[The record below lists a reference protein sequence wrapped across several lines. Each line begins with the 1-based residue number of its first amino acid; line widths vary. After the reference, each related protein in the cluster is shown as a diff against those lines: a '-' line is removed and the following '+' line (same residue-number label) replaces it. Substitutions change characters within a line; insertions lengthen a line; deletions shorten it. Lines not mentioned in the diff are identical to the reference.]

1 LQAAEQAVADLRAQ
15 GFDPEGYTLYTVAAL
30 QVFAEAARRAG
41 STELEQLVPVLH
53 GTTFKTVVG
62 EIAFDAKDPKYSIYR
77 FQDGKYAEM

>member
-1 LQAAEQAVADLRAQ
+1 VADLRAQ

-62 EIAFDAKDPKYSIYR
+62 EIAFDAKGDVKDPKYSIYR